1 MLRTARTLFALLTL
15 PCLLAACL
23 GMPEGVRPVEGF
35 ELERYLGKWY
45 EIARLDHSFERGLT
59 RVTAEY
65 SLREDGGVRVVNRGF
80 SAAKQEWEEAEG
92 KAYFVEGENQG
103 YLKVSFFG
111 PFYGSY
117 VVFELDRET
126 YQYAFIAGPDT
137 SYLWLLARTPVV
149 SDEVLRRFT
158 ERAAELGFATDSLI
172 LVAPD

>member
-1 MLRTARTLFALLTL
+1 MLRSAFRTTALLTL

-23 GMPEGVRPVEGF
+23 GMPEGVRPVAGF

-65 SLREDGGVRVVNRGF
+65 SLLEDGGVRVVNRGF
-80 SAAKQEWEEAEG
+80 SAATQEWDEAEG
-92 KAYFVEGENQG
+92 KAYFVEGEDQG

-117 VVFELDRET
+117 VVFELDREA

-172 LVAPD
+172 LVAQD

>member
-1 MLRTARTLFALLTL
+1 MLRTARTLIALLTL

-65 SLREDGGVRVVNRGF
+65 SLREDGGVRVINRGF
-80 SAAKQEWEEAEG
+80 SAAKQEWNEAEG
-92 KAYFVEGENQG
+92 KAYFVAGEDQA

-117 VVFELDRET
+117 VVFELDREA

-172 LVAPD
+172 LVAQD